1 MGDQEEMGFTRF
13 VQNGRVALV
22 NFGADTGKLVTIV
35 DVIDQNRCVVYG
47 PSSGVPRQVM
57 GYKRLN
63 LTDIKIE
70 LGRGCKAKT
79 VEAAGRPAMWRA
91 SGLPPAGARRRPHAR
106 PRPLPTISI
115 VSRLC
120 ARTRS
125 SWLRPA
131 KPSSRSSD
139 MN

>member
-1 MGDQEEMGFTRF
+1 MGFTRF

-79 VEAAGRPAMWRA
+79 FAIDFDRFKAM
-91 SGLPPAGARRRPHAR
+91 
-106 PRPLPTISI
+106 
-115 VSRLC
+115 C
-120 ARTRS
+120 AHKKLMVRTRKA
-125 SWLRPA
+125 L
-131 KPSSRSSD
+131 K
-139 MN
+139 

>member
-1 MGDQEEMGFTRF
+1 MGFTRF

-79 VEAAGRPAMWRA
+79 VEAARKAKASANDFDRFKAM
-91 SGLPPAGARRRPHAR
+91 
-106 PRPLPTISI
+106 
-115 VSRLC
+115 C
-120 ARTRS
+120 AHKKLMVRTRKA
-125 SWLRPA
+125 L
-131 KPSSRSSD
+131 K
-139 MN
+139 

>member
-1 MGDQEEMGFTRF
+1 MGFTRF

-70 LGRGCKAKT
+70 LGRGCKAK
-79 VEAAGRPAMWRA
+79 ASANDFDRFKAM
-91 SGLPPAGARRRPHAR
+91 
-106 PRPLPTISI
+106 
-115 VSRLC
+115 C
-120 ARTRS
+120 AHKKLMVRTRKA
-125 SWLRPA
+125 L
-131 KPSSRSSD
+131 K
-139 MN
+139 

>member
-79 VEAAGRPAMWRA
+79 VEAALKAGDGGPVGCLQLGQEGGRTQGQGLCQRFRSFQGYVRA
-91 SGLPPAGARRRPHAR
+91 QEAHGSHPQSPQVDQV
-106 PRPLPTISI
+106 T
-115 VSRLC
+115 
-120 ARTRS
+120 
-125 SWLRPA
+125 
-131 KPSSRSSD
+131 
-139 MN
+139 